1 MNLKKIQAM
10 PFAPFHEESKVR
22 WKVTVKVKE
31 PVVDG
36 ERLLVVDFLE
46 NLSCTAY
53 RRDMPSFRIVC
64 AKKSKEVK
72 GINHE
77 GRIQQK
83 VLNCFSTPMWWYN
96 EYVLISPREEEALR
110 RFLKAEKTENHQMDN
125 LCKWIK
131 QTRQEMKKR
140 SMEKRG
146 ELMDEDYRLCPEAL
160 PEGLIDYIR
169 REVLPEDRVIIYKRG
184 NVNGIC
190 TVCGTQVHARGR
202 RFTQSAYATCPN
214 CGARVICVLED
225 GCAFAANYIENIVA
239 VQKGTDGE
247 TVFFRQWLLHRDNSA
262 RWEHIEDFLQETVRY
277 AIRGNKTAKWQKQ
290 GKESY
295 YMRTERYELDE
306 WTRWQDNRIYD
317 GSYFFYPT
325 GIEEA
330 LSGTAMQYADL
341 EGYLEERGHNKNP
354 IYFLEYHAR
363 YPVIEFLWKA
373 GYQNIVHNRIF
384 GMDRENRN
392 AILWERKK
400 LKECFKFPLRILKL
414 MPPEE
419 WSLNDIQ
426 RVNDLWEKYGGKVT
440 DTEIRLVL
448 QSKVDIQLWSRATTY
463 ANAGRILKYIK
474 NQTDKR
480 KEKNPDKRSIS
491 QNDTAQAYRDYLQ
504 ECEQLHLDLHD
515 KEILFPKDLTAA
527 HNRTMEQVK
536 FEKNKAD
543 QEKFQ
548 KAVEKLEKFAWGEG
562 EFFIRPAREQM
573 ELTAEGKALHHCVGG
588 YIKRMA
594 EGETAI
600 FFLRKVSE
608 PDKPFY
614 TLELQKKRVIQCRTE
629 HNASYDRKPD
639 VKKFVDMWMEKV
651 VKKGGKKKAKEAT
664 A

>member
-10 PFAPFHEESKVR
+10 PFAPFCEESGVR
-22 WKVTVKVKE
+22 WKVTVKE

-46 NLSCTAY
+46 NTACNVY
-53 RRDMPSFRIVC
+53 ARNTPSFRIVC
-64 AKKSKEVK
+64 AKKSREVK

-83 VLNCFSTPMWWYN
+83 VLGCFSGSMWWNGYI
-96 EYVLISPREEEALR
+96 LISPREEEALR

-140 SMEKRG
+140 SMEERG

-160 PEGLIDYIR
+160 PEGLINYIR
-169 REVLPEDRVIIYKRG
+169 REVLPNDRVIIYKRG

-214 CGARVICVLED
+214 CGTRVPCVLED

-239 VQKGTDGE
+239 VQKGTDGK
-247 TVFFRQWLLHRDNSA
+247 TVFFRQWLLRRDHTA

-306 WTRWQDNRIYD
+306 WTRWSDNRIYD
-317 GSYFFYPT
+317 GSYFFYT
-325 GIEEA
+325 GGIEEA

-341 EGYLEERGHNKNP
+341 DGYLAAERRNENP
-354 IYFLEYHAR
+354 IYFLEYHAK

-373 GYQNIVHNRIF
+373 GYRNIVHNRIF

-392 AILWERKK
+392 AIRWERKK
-400 LKECFKFPLRILKL
+400 LRECFKFPLRILKL

-448 QSKVDIQLWSRATTY
+448 QSKVDIQLWSRATAY
-463 ANAGRILKYIK
+463 ASVGKILKYIQK
-474 NQTDKR
+474 QTEKR
-480 KEKNPDKRSIS
+480 KEEKGHTTYTLEGIIR
-491 QNDTAQAYRDYLQ
+491 AYRDYLR
-504 ECEQLHLDLHD
+504 ECEQLHFDLHD
-515 KEILFPKDLTAA
+515 REILFPKDLVAA
-527 HNRTMEQVK
+527 HDRTMKQIA

-548 KAVEKLEKFAWGEG
+548 KAVEKLEKFAWSEG

-588 YIKRMA
+588 YIRRMA

-651 VKKGGKKKAKEAT
+651 VKKGGKKKAKEA
-664 A
+664 AA

>member
-22 WKVTVKVKE
+22 WKVTVKE

-262 RWEHIEDFLQETVRY
+262 RWEHIEDFLQGTVRY

-373 GYQNIVHNRIF
+373 GYRNIVHNRIF

-588 YIKRMA
+588 YIRDMA
-594 EGETAI
+594 EEKTAI
-600 FFLRKVSE
+600 FFLRKANE

-629 HNASYDRKPD
+629 HNASYDRNPD
-639 VKKFVDMWMEKV
+639 VKNFVDMWMEKV
-651 VKKGGKKKAKEAT
+651 VKKGGKKKAKEA
-664 A
+664 AA

>member
-10 PFAPFHEESKVR
+10 PFAPFRRESMER
-22 WKVTVKVKE
+22 WRVTVKE

-36 ERLLVVDFLE
+36 ERMLVVDFLE
-46 NLSCTAY
+46 NTACVSY
-53 RRDMPSFRIVC
+53 KRETPSFRIVC
-64 AKKSKEVK
+64 GKKSREVK
-72 GINHE
+72 GITHE
-77 GRIQQK
+77 GKIQQK
-83 VLNCFSTPMWWYN
+83 VLDSFRRFAG
-96 EYVLISPREEEALR
+96 EYAMISPREEEALR
-110 RFLKAEKTENHQMDN
+110 RFLKAEKTGNHQLDN
-125 LCKWIK
+125 LCTWVE

-140 SMEKRG
+140 SMEERG

-160 PEGLIDYIR
+160 PEGMIDYIR
-169 REVLPEDRVIIYKRG
+169 RDVLPEDRVIIYKKG
-184 NVNGIC
+184 NVQGTC
-190 TVCGTQVHARGR
+190 SVCGRKVHARDR
-202 RFTQSAYATCPN
+202 RFVQGTRVNCPS
-214 CGARVICVLED
+214 CGTRVSCVLEN
-225 GCAFAANYIENIVA
+225 GSVFASNYIENIVA

-341 EGYLEERGHNKNP
+341 EGYLEERGHNRNP
-354 IYFLEYHAR
+354 IYFLEYHEK

-373 GYQNIVHNRIF
+373 GYRNIVHNRIF

-392 AILWERKK
+392 AIHWERKK

-419 WSLNDIQ
+419 WKLDDVQ
-426 RVNDLWEKYGGKVT
+426 RANYLWKNYGERIT
-440 DTEIRLVL
+440 DAEMQTAL
-448 QSKVDIQLWSRATTY
+448 QSRTDVQSLTGAMPY
-463 ANAGRILKYIK
+463 AGIGKILKYIQK
-474 NQTDKR
+474 QTEKR
-480 KEKNPDKRSIS
+480 KEEKGHTTYTPKGIIR
-491 QNDTAQAYRDYLQ
+491 AYRDYLR
-504 ECEQLHLDLHD
+504 ECEQLHFDLHD
-515 KEILFPKDLTAA
+515 REILFPKDLVAA
-527 HNRTMEQVK
+527 HDRTMKQIA

-548 KAVEKLEKFAWGEG
+548 KAVEKLENFAWSEG
-562 EFFIRPAREQM
+562 KFFIRPAREQM

-588 YIKRMA
+588 YIRDMA
-594 EGETAI
+594 EEKTAI

-614 TLELQKKRVIQCRTE
+614 TLGLQKKRVIQCRTE
-629 HNASYDRKPD
+629 HNASYDRNPD
-639 VKKFVDMWMEKV
+639 VKNFVDMWIEKI
-651 VKKGGKKKAKEAT
+651 VKKGGKKKAKEA
-664 A
+664 AA

>member
-22 WKVTVKVKE
+22 WKVTVKE

-373 GYQNIVHNRIF
+373 GYRNIVHNRIF

-600 FFLRKVSE
+600 FFLRKASE

-629 HNASYDRKPD
+629 HNASYDRNPD
-639 VKKFVDMWMEKV
+639 VKNFVDMWMEKV
-651 VKKGGKKKAKEAT
+651 VKKGGKKKAKEA
-664 A
+664 AA

>member
-22 WKVTVKVKE
+22 WKVTVKE

-373 GYQNIVHNRIF
+373 GYRNIVHNRIF

-600 FFLRKVSE
+600 FFLRKANE

-629 HNASYDRKPD
+629 HNASYDRNPD
-639 VKKFVDMWMEKV
+639 VKNFVDMWMEKV

>member
-22 WKVTVKVKE
+22 WKVTVKE

-373 GYQNIVHNRIF
+373 GYRNIVHNRIF

-600 FFLRKVSE
+600 FFLRKANE

-614 TLELQKKRVIQCRTE
+614 TLELQKQRVIQCRTE
-629 HNASYDRKPD
+629 HNASYDRNTD

-651 VKKGGKKKAKEAT
+651 VKKGGKKKAKEA
-664 A
+664 AA

>member
-1 MNLKKIQAM
+1 M
-10 PFAPFHEESKVR
+10 
-22 WKVTVKVKE
+22 
-31 PVVDG
+31 
-36 ERLLVVDFLE
+36 
-46 NLSCTAY
+46 
-53 RRDMPSFRIVC
+53 
-64 AKKSKEVK
+64 
-72 GINHE
+72 
-77 GRIQQK
+77 
-83 VLNCFSTPMWWYN
+83 
-96 EYVLISPREEEALR
+96 
-110 RFLKAEKTENHQMDN
+110 
-125 LCKWIK
+125 
-131 QTRQEMKKR
+131 
-140 SMEKRG
+140 
-146 ELMDEDYRLCPEAL
+146 
-160 PEGLIDYIR
+160 
-169 REVLPEDRVIIYKRG
+169 
-184 NVNGIC
+184 
-190 TVCGTQVHARGR
+190 
-202 RFTQSAYATCPN
+202 
-214 CGARVICVLED
+214 
-225 GCAFAANYIENIVA
+225 
-239 VQKGTDGE
+239 
-247 TVFFRQWLLHRDNSA
+247 FFRQWLLHRDNSA

-373 GYQNIVHNRIF
+373 GYRNIVHNRIF

-419 WSLNDIQ
+419 WSLNDI
-426 RVNDLWEKYGGKVT
+426 
-440 DTEIRLVL
+440 
-448 QSKVDIQLWSRATTY
+448 
-463 ANAGRILKYIK
+463 
-474 NQTDKR
+474 QTDKR

-629 HNASYDRKPD
+629 HNASYDRNPD
-639 VKKFVDMWMEKV
+639 VKNFVDMWMEKV
-651 VKKGGKKKAKEAT
+651 VKKGGNKKAKEA
-664 A
+664 AA

>member
-22 WKVTVKVKE
+22 WKVTVKE

-373 GYQNIVHNRIF
+373 GYRNIVHNRIF

-588 YIKRMA
+588 YIRDMA
-594 EGETAI
+594 EEKTAI
-600 FFLRKVSE
+600 FFLRKANE

-629 HNASYDRKPD
+629 HNASYDRNPD
-639 VKKFVDMWMEKV
+639 VKNFVDMWMEKV
-651 VKKGGKKKAKEAT
+651 VKKGGKKKAKEA
-664 A
+664 AA

>member
-22 WKVTVKVKE
+22 WKVTVKE

-373 GYQNIVHNRIF
+373 GYRNIVHNRIF
-384 GMDRENRN
+384 GM
-392 AILWERKK
+392 ERKK

>member
-10 PFAPFHEESKVR
+10 PFAPFCEESGVR
-22 WKVTVKVKE
+22 WKVTVKE

-373 GYQNIVHNRIF
+373 GYRNIVHNRIF

-414 MPPEE
+414 MPLEE

-600 FFLRKVSE
+600 FFLRKANE

-614 TLELQKKRVIQCRTE
+614 TLELQKQRVIQCRTE
-629 HNASYDRKPD
+629 HNASYDRNTD

-651 VKKGGKKKAKEAT
+651 VKKGGKKKAKEA
-664 A
+664 AA

>member
-10 PFAPFHEESKVR
+10 PFAPFCEESGVR
-22 WKVTVKVKE
+22 WKVTVKE

-46 NLSCTAY
+46 NTACVSY
-53 RRDMPSFRIVC
+53 KRETPSFRIVC
-64 AKKSKEVK
+64 GKKSREVK
-72 GINHE
+72 GITHE
-77 GRIQQK
+77 GKIQQK
-83 VLNCFSTPMWWYN
+83 VLDSFRRFAG
-96 EYVLISPREEEALR
+96 EYAMISPREEEALR
-110 RFLKAEKTENHQMDN
+110 RFLKAEKTRNHQLDN
-125 LCKWIK
+125 LYTWIK

-140 SMEKRG
+140 SMEERG

-160 PEGLIDYIR
+160 PKGLIDYIR
-169 REVLPEDRVIIYKRG
+169 REVLPKDRVIIYKRG

-190 TVCGTQVHARGR
+190 TVCGTQVRAMGR

-214 CGARVICVLED
+214 CGARVSCVLEN
-225 GCAFAANYIENIVA
+225 GCSFAANYIENIVA

-295 YMRTERYELDE
+295 YMRTERYELDD

-373 GYQNIVHNRIF
+373 GYRNIVHNRIF

-419 WSLNDIQ
+419 WKLDDVQ
-426 RVNDLWEKYGGKVT
+426 RANYLWKIYGERIT
-440 DTEIRLVL
+440 DAEMRMAL
-448 QSKVDIQLWSRATTY
+448 QSRTDVQNLTGAMPY
-463 ANAGRILKYIK
+463 AGIGKILKYIQK
-474 NQTDKR
+474 QTEKR
-480 KEKNPDKRSIS
+480 KEEKGHTTYTLEGIIR
-491 QNDTAQAYRDYLQ
+491 AYRDYLR
-504 ECEQLHLDLHD
+504 ECEQLHFDLHD
-515 KEILFPKDLTAA
+515 REILFPKDLVAA
-527 HNRTMEQVK
+527 HDRTMEQVE

-548 KAVEKLEKFAWGEG
+548 KAVEKLEKFAWSEG

-588 YIKRMA
+588 YIRDMA

-639 VKKFVDMWMEKV
+639 VKNFVDMWMEKV
-651 VKKGGKKKAKEAT
+651 VKKGGKKKAKEA
-664 A
+664 AA

>member
-10 PFAPFHEESKVR
+10 PFAPFCEESGVR
-22 WKVTVKVKE
+22 WKVTVME

-46 NLSCTAY
+46 NTACNVY
-53 RRDMPSFRIVC
+53 ARNTPSFRIVC
-64 AKKSKEVK
+64 AKKSREVK

-83 VLNCFSTPMWWYN
+83 VLGCFSGSMWWNGYI
-96 EYVLISPREEEALR
+96 LISPREEEALR

-140 SMEKRG
+140 SMEERG

-160 PEGLIDYIR
+160 PEGLINYIR
-169 REVLPEDRVIIYKRG
+169 REVLPNDRVIIYKRG

-202 RFTQSAYATCPN
+202 RFVQGTRVNCPN
-214 CGARVICVLED
+214 CGTGVSCVLEN
-225 GCAFAANYIENIVA
+225 GSAFASNYIENIVA

-306 WTRWQDNRIYD
+306 WTRWSDNRIYD
-317 GSYFFYPT
+317 GSYFFYT
-325 GIEEA
+325 GGIEEA

-341 EGYLEERGHNKNP
+341 DGYLAAERRNENP
-354 IYFLEYHAR
+354 IYFLEYHAK

-373 GYQNIVHNRIF
+373 GYRNIVHNRIF

-392 AILWERKK
+392 AIRWERKK
-400 LKECFKFPLRILKL
+400 LRECFKFPLRILKL

-448 QSKVDIQLWSRATTY
+448 QSKVDIQLWSRATAY
-463 ANAGRILKYIK
+463 ASVGKILKYIQK
-474 NQTDKR
+474 QTEKR
-480 KEKNPDKRSIS
+480 KEEKGHTTYTLEGIIR
-491 QNDTAQAYRDYLQ
+491 AYRDYLR
-504 ECEQLHLDLHD
+504 ECEQLHFDLHD
-515 KEILFPKDLTAA
+515 REILFPKDLVAA
-527 HNRTMEQVK
+527 HDRTMKQIA

-548 KAVEKLEKFAWGEG
+548 KAVEKLEKFAWSEG

-588 YIKRMA
+588 YIRRMA

-651 VKKGGKKKAKEAT
+651 VKKGGKKKAKEA
-664 A
+664 AA

>member
-10 PFAPFHEESKVR
+10 PFAPFHEESGVR
-22 WKVTVKVKE
+22 WKVTVKE

-140 SMEKRG
+140 SMEERG

-363 YPVIEFLWKA
+363 YLVIEFLWKA
-373 GYQNIVHNRIF
+373 GYRNIVHNRIF

-588 YIKRMA
+588 YIRDMA
-594 EGETAI
+594 EEKTAI
-600 FFLRKVSE
+600 FFLRKANE

-629 HNASYDRKPD
+629 HNASYDRNPD
-639 VKKFVDMWMEKV
+639 VKNFVDMWMEKV
-651 VKKGGKKKAKEAT
+651 VKKGGKKKAKEA
-664 A
+664 AA

>member
-10 PFAPFHEESKVR
+10 PFAPFHEESRVR
-22 WKVTVKVKE
+22 WKVTVKE

-36 ERLLVVDFLE
+36 ERLLVVDFLK
-46 NLSCTAY
+46 NTAY
-53 RRDMPSFRIVC
+53 NVYARNTPSFRIVC

-77 GRIQQK
+77 GKIQQK
-83 VLNCFSTPMWWYN
+83 VLDCFSGSMWWN
-96 EYVLISPREEEALR
+96 EYVLISPREEKLLQ
-110 RFLKAEKTENHQMDN
+110 RFLKSTETGNHQLDN
-125 LCKWIK
+125 LRRWVM
-131 QTRQEMKKR
+131 QTREYMKTKDR
-140 SMEKRG
+140 KERG
-146 ELMDEDYRLCPEAL
+146 KLMDEDYRLCPEAL
-160 PEGLIDYIR
+160 PEGMIDYIR
-169 REVLPEDRVIIYKRG
+169 REVLPEDRVIIYKKG
-184 NVNGIC
+184 NVQGTC
-190 TVCGTQVHARGR
+190 SVCGRKVHARGR
-202 RFTQSAYATCPN
+202 RFVQGTRVNCPN
-214 CGARVICVLED
+214 CGTRVSCVLED

-277 AIRGNKTAKWQKQ
+277 AIRRNKTAKWQKQ

-317 GSYFFYPT
+317 GSYFFYT
-325 GIEEA
+325 GGIEEA

-341 EGYLEERGHNKNP
+341 EGYLEEGGYRNA
-354 IYFLEYHAR
+354 IYFLEYHAK
-363 YPVIEFLWKA
+363 YPVIEFLWKT
-373 GYQNIVHNRIF
+373 GYRNIVHNRIF

-419 WSLNDIQ
+419 WNLNDIQ
-426 RVNDLWEKYGGKVT
+426 RVNDLWERYGGKIT
-440 DTEIRLVL
+440 DTEIQLVL

-480 KEKNPDKRSIS
+480 EEKNPDRRIIS
-491 QNDTAQAYRDYLQ
+491 QNDTARVYRDYLQ
-504 ECEQLHLDLHD
+504 ECEQLHFDLHD

-536 FEKNKAD
+536 FERNKAD

-548 KAVEKLEKFAWGEG
+548 KAVEKLEKFAWSEG

-573 ELTAEGKALHHCVGG
+573 ELMAEGKALHHCVGG

-639 VKKFVDMWMEKV
+639 VKNFVDMWMEKI
-651 VKKGGKKKAKEAT
+651 VKKGGKKKAKEA
-664 A
+664 AA

>member
-22 WKVTVKVKE
+22 WKVTVKE

-77 GRIQQK
+77 GRMQQK

-160 PEGLIDYIR
+160 PEGMIDYIR

-190 TVCGTQVHARGR
+190 TVCGTQVHARDR

-214 CGARVICVLED
+214 CGARVSCVLED

-239 VQKGTDGE
+239 VQKGADGK
-247 TVFFRQWLLHRDNSA
+247 TVFFRQWLLRRDHTA

-277 AIRGNKTAKWQKQ
+277 AIRGAKTAKWQKQ
-290 GKESY
+290 GKWNY
-295 YMRTERYELDE
+295 YMKTERYELDE
-306 WTRWQDNRIYD
+306 WTRWSDNRIYD
-317 GSYFFYPT
+317 GGYYFYT
-325 GIEEA
+325 GGIEEA

-341 EGYLEERGHNKNP
+341 DGYLAAERHNKNP
-354 IYFLEYHAR
+354 IYFLEYHAK

-373 GYQNIVHNRIF
+373 GYRNIVHNRIF
-384 GMDRENRN
+384 GMSKENRN
-392 AILWERKK
+392 AIRWERKK
-400 LKECFKFPLRILKL
+400 LKDCFKFPLRILKL

-419 WSLNDIQ
+419 WNLNDIQ
-426 RVNDLWEKYGGKVT
+426 RVNDLWERYGGKIT
-440 DTEIRLVL
+440 DTEIQLVL
-448 QSKVDIQLWSRATTY
+448 ESKVDIQLWSRATAY
-463 ANAGRILKYIK
+463 ASVGKILKYIQK
-474 NQTDKR
+474 QTEKR
-480 KEKNPDKRSIS
+480 KEENPDRRNVSKDESARI
-491 QNDTAQAYRDYLQ
+491 YRDYLQ
-504 ECEQLHLDLHD
+504 ECEQLRIDLQD

-548 KAVEKLEKFAWGEG
+548 KAVEKLEKFAWSEG

-588 YIKRMA
+588 YIRRMA

-629 HNASYDRKPD
+629 HNASYDRNPD
-639 VKKFVDMWMEKV
+639 VKNFVDMWMEKV
-651 VKKGGKKKAKEAT
+651 VKKGGNKKAKEA
-664 A
+664 AA

>member
-10 PFAPFHEESKVR
+10 PFAPFCEESGVR
-22 WKVTVKVKE
+22 WKVTVKE

-36 ERLLVVDFLE
+36 ERMLVVDFLE
-46 NLSCTAY
+46 NTACVSY
-53 RRDMPSFRIVC
+53 KRETPSFRIVC
-64 AKKSKEVK
+64 AKKSREVK
-72 GINHE
+72 GITHE
-77 GRIQQK
+77 GKIQQK
-83 VLNCFSTPMWWYN
+83 VLDSFRRFAG
-96 EYVLISPREEEALR
+96 EYAMISPREEEALR
-110 RFLKAEKTENHQMDN
+110 RFLKAEKTRNHQLDN
-125 LCKWIK
+125 LCKWIE
-131 QTRQEMKKR
+131 QTRREMKKR
-140 SMEKRG
+140 SMEERG

-169 REVLPEDRVIIYKRG
+169 REVLPKDRVIIYKKG

-190 TVCGTQVHARGR
+190 TVCGTQVHAGGR

-214 CGARVICVLED
+214 CGARVSCVLED

-239 VQKGTDGE
+239 VQKGTDGK
-247 TVFFRQWLLHRDNSA
+247 TVFFRQWLLHRDHTA

-277 AIRGNKTAKWQKQ
+277 AIRGTKTAKWQKQ
-290 GKESY
+290 GKDNY

-306 WTRWQDNRIYD
+306 WTRWSDNRIYD
-317 GSYFFYPT
+317 GGYYFYT
-325 GIEEA
+325 GGIETA
-330 LSGTAMQYADL
+330 LQGTAMQYADL
-341 EGYLEERGHNKNP
+341 DGYLAAERRNENP
-354 IYFLEYHAR
+354 IYFLEYHAK

-373 GYQNIVHNRIF
+373 GYRNIVHNRIF

-419 WSLNDIQ
+419 WKLDDVQ
-426 RVNDLWEKYGGKVT
+426 RANYLWRNYGERIT
-440 DTEIRLVL
+440 DAEMRMAL
-448 QSKVDIQLWSRATTY
+448 QSRTDVQNLTGAMPY
-463 ANAGRILKYIK
+463 AGIGKILKYIQK
-474 NQTDKR
+474 QTEKR
-480 KEKNPDKRSIS
+480 KEEKGHTTYTLEGIIR
-491 QNDTAQAYRDYLQ
+491 AYRDYLR
-504 ECEQLHLDLHD
+504 ECEQLHFDLHD
-515 KEILFPKDLTAA
+515 REILFPKDLVAA
-527 HNRTMEQVK
+527 HDRTMEQVE

-548 KAVEKLEKFAWGEG
+548 KAVEKLEKFAWSEG

-588 YIKRMA
+588 YIRDMA

-651 VKKGGKKKAKEAT
+651 VKKGGKKKAKEA
-664 A
+664 AA

>member
-1 MNLKKIQAM
+1 MDLKKIQAM
-10 PFAPFHEESKVR
+10 PFAPFHEESGVR
-22 WKVTVKVKE
+22 WKVTVKE

-317 GSYFFYPT
+317 GSYFFYT
-325 GIEEA
+325 GGIEEA
-330 LSGTAMQYADL
+330 LRGTAMQYADL

-373 GYQNIVHNRIF
+373 GYRNIVHNRIF

>member
-22 WKVTVKVKE
+22 WKVTVKE

-373 GYQNIVHNRIF
+373 GYRNIVHNRIF

-629 HNASYDRKPD
+629 HNASYDRNPD
-639 VKKFVDMWMEKV
+639 VKNFVDMWMEKV

>member
-1 MNLKKIQAM
+1 MDLKKIQAM
-10 PFAPFHEESKVR
+10 PFAPFHEESGVR
-22 WKVTVKVKE
+22 WKVTVKE

-140 SMEKRG
+140 SMEERG

-160 PEGLIDYIR
+160 PEGLINYIR
-169 REVLPEDRVIIYKRG
+169 REVLPNDRVIIYKRG

-373 GYQNIVHNRIF
+373 GYRNIVHNRIF

-527 HNRTMEQVK
+527 HSRTMEQVK

-548 KAVEKLEKFAWGEG
+548 KAVEKLEKFAWSEG

-573 ELTAEGKALHHCVGG
+573 ELTAEGKDLHHCVGG
-588 YIKRMA
+588 YIRDMA

-629 HNASYDRKPD
+629 HNASYDRNPD
-639 VKKFVDMWMEKV
+639 VKNFVDMWMEKV
-651 VKKGGKKKAKEAT
+651 VKKGGKKKAKEA
-664 A
+664 AA

>member
-1 MNLKKIQAM
+1 MDLKKIQAM
-10 PFAPFHEESKVR
+10 PFAPFHEESGVR
-22 WKVTVKVKE
+22 WKVTVKE

-140 SMEKRG
+140 SMEERG

-160 PEGLIDYIR
+160 PEGLINYIR
-169 REVLPEDRVIIYKRG
+169 REVLPNDRVIIYKRG

-290 GKESY
+290 GKDNY

-317 GSYFFYPT
+317 GSYFFYT
-325 GIEEA
+325 GGIEEA
-330 LSGTAMQYADL
+330 LRGTAMQYADL

-373 GYQNIVHNRIF
+373 GYRNIVHNRIF

-527 HNRTMEQVK
+527 HSRTMEQVK

>member
-1 MNLKKIQAM
+1 MQ
-10 PFAPFHEESKVR
+10 
-22 WKVTVKVKE
+22 
-31 PVVDG
+31 G
-36 ERLLVVDFLE
+36 
-46 NLSCTAY
+46 
-53 RRDMPSFRIVC
+53 
-64 AKKSKEVK
+64 
-72 GINHE
+72 
-77 GRIQQK
+77 
-83 VLNCFSTPMWWYN
+83 
-96 EYVLISPREEEALR
+96 
-110 RFLKAEKTENHQMDN
+110 
-125 LCKWIK
+125 
-131 QTRQEMKKR
+131 TR
-140 SMEKRG
+140 
-146 ELMDEDYRLCPEAL
+146 
-160 PEGLIDYIR
+160 
-169 REVLPEDRVIIYKRG
+169 
-184 NVNGIC
+184 VN
-190 TVCGTQVHARGR
+190 
-202 RFTQSAYATCPN
+202 CPN
-214 CGARVICVLED
+214 CGTGVSCVLEN
-225 GCAFAANYIENIVA
+225 GSAFASNYIENIVA

-277 AIRGNKTAKWQKQ
+277 AIRGNKAAKWQKQ

-373 GYQNIVHNRIF
+373 GYRNIVHNRIF

-414 MPPEE
+414 MPLEE
-419 WSLNDIQ
+419 WKLDDVQ
-426 RVNDLWEKYGGKVT
+426 RANYLWKNYGERIT
-440 DTEIRLVL
+440 DAEMRMAL
-448 QSKVDIQLWSRATTY
+448 QSRTDVQNLTGAMPY
-463 ANAGRILKYIK
+463 ARIGKILKYIQK
-474 NQTDKR
+474 QTEKR
-480 KEKNPDKRSIS
+480 KEEKGHTTYTLEGIIR
-491 QNDTAQAYRDYLQ
+491 AYRDYLR
-504 ECEQLHLDLHD
+504 ECEQLHFDLHD
-515 KEILFPKDLTAA
+515 REILFPKDLVAA
-527 HNRTMEQVK
+527 HDRTMEQVE

-548 KAVEKLEKFAWGEG
+548 KAVEKLEKFAWSEG

-588 YIKRMA
+588 YIRDMA

-629 HNASYDRKPD
+629 HNASYDRNPD
-639 VKKFVDMWMEKV
+639 VKNFVDMWMEKV
-651 VKKGGKKKAKEAT
+651 VKKGGKKKAKEA
-664 A
+664 AA

>member
-1 MNLKKIQAM
+1 MDLKKIQAM
-10 PFAPFHEESKVR
+10 PFAPFHEESGVR
-22 WKVTVKVKE
+22 WKVTVKE

-140 SMEKRG
+140 SMEERG

-160 PEGLIDYIR
+160 PEGLINYIR
-169 REVLPEDRVIIYKRG
+169 REVLPNDRVIIYKRG

-225 GCAFAANYIENIVA
+225 GCAFASNYIENIVA

-373 GYQNIVHNRIF
+373 GYRNIVHNRIF

-527 HNRTMEQVK
+527 HSRTMEQVK

-629 HNASYDRKPD
+629 HNASYDRNPD
-639 VKKFVDMWMEKV
+639 VKNFVDMWMEKV
-651 VKKGGKKKAKEAT
+651 VKKGGNKKAKEA
-664 A
+664 AA

>member
-10 PFAPFHEESKVR
+10 PFAPFCEESGVR
-22 WKVTVKVKE
+22 WKVTVKE

-36 ERLLVVDFLE
+36 ERLLVVDFLK
-46 NLSCTAY
+46 NTACNVY
-53 RRDMPSFRIVC
+53 ARNTPSFRIVC
-64 AKKSKEVK
+64 AKKSKEVR

-77 GRIQQK
+77 GRMQQK
-83 VLNCFSTPMWWYN
+83 VLDCFSGSMWWN
-96 EYVLISPREEEALR
+96 EYVLISPREEKLLQ
-110 RFLKAEKTENHQMDN
+110 RFLKSTGTRNHQLDN
-125 LCKWIK
+125 LWKWVM
-131 QTRQEMKKR
+131 QTREYMKTKDR
-140 SMEKRG
+140 KERG

-160 PEGLIDYIR
+160 PGGMIDYIR
-169 REVLPEDRVIIYKRG
+169 REVLPKDRVIIYKRG

-202 RFTQSAYATCPN
+202 RFTQSTRVNCPN
-214 CGARVICVLED
+214 CGARVSCVLED
-225 GCAFAANYIENIVA
+225 GSAFAANYIENIIA
-239 VQKGTDGE
+239 VQKGTDGK
-247 TVFFRQWLLHRDNSA
+247 TVFFRQWLLRRDHTA

-277 AIRGNKTAKWQKQ
+277 AIRGAKTAKWQKQ
-290 GKESY
+290 GKDNY

-306 WTRWQDNRIYD
+306 WTRWSDNRIYD
-317 GSYFFYPT
+317 GGYYFYT
-325 GIEEA
+325 GGIETA
-330 LSGTAMQYADL
+330 LQGTAMQYADIDD
-341 EGYLEERGHNKNP
+341 YLAAERHNKNP

-363 YPVIEFLWKA
+363 YPVVEFLWKA
-373 GYQNIVHNRIF
+373 GYRNIVHNRIF

-419 WSLNDIQ
+419 WNLNDIQ
-426 RVNDLWEKYGGKVT
+426 RVNDLWERYGGKIT
-440 DTEIRLVL
+440 DTEIQLVL
-448 QSKVDIQLWSRATTY
+448 ESKVDVQLWSGATPY

-480 KEKNPDKRSIS
+480 EEKNPDRRIIS
-491 QNDTAQAYRDYLQ
+491 QNDTARVYRDYLQ
-504 ECEQLHLDLHD
+504 ECEQLHIDLHD

-536 FEKNKAD
+536 FERNKAD

-548 KAVEKLEKFAWGEG
+548 KAVEKLENFAWSEG

-573 ELTAEGKALHHCVGG
+573 ELMAEGKTLHHCVGG

-629 HNASYDRKPD
+629 HNASYDRNPD
-639 VKKFVDMWMEKV
+639 VKNFVDMWMEKV
-651 VKKGGKKKAKEAT
+651 VKKGGKKKAKEA
-664 A
+664 AA

>member
-10 PFAPFHEESKVR
+10 PFAPFRRESMER
-22 WKVTVKVKE
+22 WRVTVKE

-36 ERLLVVDFLE
+36 ERMLVVDFLE
-46 NLSCTAY
+46 NTACVSY
-53 RRDMPSFRIVC
+53 KRETPSFRIVC
-64 AKKSKEVK
+64 GKKSREVK
-72 GINHE
+72 GITHE
-77 GRIQQK
+77 GKIQQK
-83 VLNCFSTPMWWYN
+83 VLDSFRRFAG
-96 EYVLISPREEEALR
+96 EYAMISPREEEALR
-110 RFLKAEKTENHQMDN
+110 RFLKAEKTGNHQLDN
-125 LCKWIK
+125 LCTWVE

-140 SMEKRG
+140 SMEERG

-160 PEGLIDYIR
+160 PEGMIDYIR
-169 REVLPEDRVIIYKRG
+169 REVLPKDRVIIYKRG

-190 TVCGTQVHARGR
+190 TVCGTQVRAMGR
-202 RFTQSAYATCPN
+202 RFTQSTRVNCPN
-214 CGARVICVLED
+214 CGARVSCVLED

-317 GSYFFYPT
+317 GSYFFYPI

-341 EGYLEERGHNKNP
+341 EGYLEERGHNRNP
-354 IYFLEYHAR
+354 IYFLEYHAK

-373 GYQNIVHNRIF
+373 GYRNIVHNRIF

-419 WSLNDIQ
+419 WKLDDVKRANY
-426 RVNDLWEKYGGKVT
+426 LWKNYGERIT
-440 DTEIRLVL
+440 DAEMQTAL
-448 QSKVDIQLWSRATTY
+448 QSRTDVQSLTGAMPY
-463 ANAGRILKYIK
+463 AGIGRVLKYIQK
-474 NQTDKR
+474 QTEKR
-480 KEKNPDKRSIS
+480 KEEKGHTTYTPEGI
-491 QNDTAQAYRDYLQ
+491 TQAYRDYLH
-504 ECEQLHLDLHD
+504 ECEQLHFDLHD
-515 KEILFPKDLTAA
+515 REILFPKDLVAA
-527 HNRTMEQVK
+527 HDRTMKQIA

-543 QEKFQ
+543 QEKFR
-548 KAVEKLEKFAWGEG
+548 KAVNKLEKFTWQKG
-562 EFFIRPAREQM
+562 EFLIRPAREQM

-588 YIKRMA
+588 YIRRMA

-600 FFLRKVSE
+600 FFLRKANE

-629 HNASYDRKPD
+629 HNASYGRNPD
-639 VKKFVDMWMEKV
+639 VKNFVDMWMEKV
-651 VKKGGKKKAKEAT
+651 VKKGGKKKAKEA
-664 A
+664 AA

>member
-1 MNLKKIQAM
+1 MDLKKIQAM
-10 PFAPFHEESKVR
+10 PFAPFHEESGVR
-22 WKVTVKVKE
+22 WKVTVKE

-140 SMEKRG
+140 SMEERG

-160 PEGLIDYIR
+160 PEGLINYIR
-169 REVLPEDRVIIYKRG
+169 REVLPNDRVIIYKRG

-373 GYQNIVHNRIF
+373 GYRNIVHNRIF

-527 HNRTMEQVK
+527 HSRTMEQVK

-548 KAVEKLEKFAWGEG
+548 KAVEKLEKFAWSEG

-639 VKKFVDMWMEKV
+639 VKNFVDMWMEKI
-651 VKKGGKKKAKEAT
+651 VKKGGKKKAKEA
-664 A
+664 AA

>member
-22 WKVTVKVKE
+22 WKVTVKE

-64 AKKSKEVK
+64 AEKSKEVK

-373 GYQNIVHNRIF
+373 GYRNIVHNRIF
-384 GMDRENRN
+384 GMDRENRK

-588 YIKRMA
+588 YIRDMA

-629 HNASYDRKPD
+629 HNASYDRNPD
-639 VKKFVDMWMEKV
+639 VKNFVDMWMEKV
-651 VKKGGKKKAKEAT
+651 VKKGGNKKAKEA
-664 A
+664 AA

>member
-1 MNLKKIQAM
+1 MDLKKIQAM
-10 PFAPFHEESKVR
+10 PFAPFHEESGVR
-22 WKVTVKVKE
+22 WKVTVKE

-160 PEGLIDYIR
+160 PEGLINYIR
-169 REVLPEDRVIIYKRG
+169 REVLPNDRVIIYKRG

-373 GYQNIVHNRIF
+373 GYRNIVHNRIF

-419 WSLNDIQ
+419 WRLNDIQ

-527 HNRTMEQVK
+527 HSRTMEQVK

>member
-22 WKVTVKVKE
+22 WKVTVKE

-317 GSYFFYPT
+317 GSYFFYT
-325 GIEEA
+325 GGIEEA

-341 EGYLEERGHNKNP
+341 EGYLEEGGYRNA
-354 IYFLEYHAR
+354 IYFLEYHAK
-363 YPVIEFLWKA
+363 YPVIEFLWKT
-373 GYQNIVHNRIF
+373 GYRNIVHNRIF

-392 AILWERKK
+392 AILWEREK

-419 WSLNDIQ
+419 WKLDDVKRANY
-426 RVNDLWEKYGGKVT
+426 LWKNYGERIT
-440 DTEIRLVL
+440 DAEMRMAL
-448 QSKVDIQLWSRATTY
+448 QSRTDVQSLTGAMPY
-463 ANAGRILKYIK
+463 AGIGKILKYIQK
-474 NQTDKR
+474 QTEKR
-480 KEKNPDKRSIS
+480 KEEKGHTTYTPEGIIR
-491 QNDTAQAYRDYLQ
+491 AYRDYLR
-504 ECEQLHLDLHD
+504 ECEQLHFDLHD
-515 KEILFPKDLTAA
+515 REILFPKDLVAA
-527 HNRTMEQVK
+527 HDRTMKQIA

-548 KAVEKLEKFAWGEG
+548 KAVNKLEKFAWQKGG
-562 EFFIRPAREQM
+562 FLIRPAREQM

-588 YIKRMA
+588 YIRDMA
-594 EGETAI
+594 EEKTAI
-600 FFLRKVSE
+600 FFLRKANE

-629 HNASYDRKPD
+629 HNASYDRNPD
-639 VKKFVDMWMEKV
+639 VKNFVDMWMEKI
-651 VKKGGKKKAKEAT
+651 VKSGGKKKAKEA
-664 A
+664 AA

>member
-22 WKVTVKVKE
+22 WKVTVKE

-373 GYQNIVHNRIF
+373 GYRNIVHNRIF

-548 KAVEKLEKFAWGEG
+548 KTVEKLEKFAWGEG

-629 HNASYDRKPD
+629 HNASYDRNPD
-639 VKKFVDMWMEKV
+639 VKNFVDMWMEKV
-651 VKKGGKKKAKEAT
+651 VKKGGNKKAKEA
-664 A
+664 AA

>member
-22 WKVTVKVKE
+22 WKVTVKE

-110 RFLKAEKTENHQMDN
+110 RFLKAEKTGNHQLDN
-125 LCKWIK
+125 LCTWVE

-140 SMEKRG
+140 SMGERG

-373 GYQNIVHNRIF
+373 GYRNIVHNRIF

-629 HNASYDRKPD
+629 HNASYDRNPD
-639 VKKFVDMWMEKV
+639 VKNFVDMWMEKV
-651 VKKGGKKKAKEAT
+651 VKKGGNKKAKEA
-664 A
+664 AA